1 MPQDVLQ
8 LRATQSPWLRMS
20 QLLRLSLTLISL
32 PYIVA
37 KAFFSRPH
45 PEWTFKQTLCVRSTR
60 DFLDIF
66 VRAGLTEALSIYP
79 IKKEE
84 RWQVIDPATFP
95 KLFYQGPAVSLA
107 VTPARV
113 GGTWYPRKPGN
124 PKGLIILWNHGGAF
138 IMGNSG
144 ELFCGLVA
152 KVLLL
157 HTEAVAVFCPE
168 YRLSGLGKNP
178 FPAALQDMITAY
190 SYLTETLKVP
200 ATSIAVGGDSAGGNL
215 TIAFLRYLEEHS
227 TGIKPPVSAILCSPW
242 VDPVE
247 SLSPT
252 CSYREQKTWATDYL
266 TMSFLQFGAS
276 MYAPDGTNADAPAQY
291 ISASGNPFC
300 TSVPIFASFGECE
313 ILGPSIIA
321 WAEEMRL
328 VQGNEVQLYCE
339 KNAPHDTVS
348 RYFTCQSFL
357 RFHPKWR
364 VSRRRRLVRRDPEV
378 FVVIFN
384 QLKR

>member
-1 MPQDVLQ
+1 MAQEVFQP
-8 LRATQSPWLRMS
+8 RATQSSWRRMS
-20 QLLRLSLTLISL
+20 QLLRLSLILISL
-32 PYIVA
+32 PYVVA
-37 KAFFSRPH
+37 KAFFNRPR
-45 PEWTFKQTLCVRSTR
+45 PEWTFRQTLCVRSTR

-66 VRAGLTEALSIYP
+66 VLAGLIEALSVYP
-79 IKKEE
+79 GKNEE
-84 RWQVIDPATFP
+84 RFQVIDPATFP

-107 VTPARV
+107 VTPERV
-113 GGTWYPRKPGN
+113 GGTWYPRKPDN

-138 IMGNSG
+138 IMGDSG

-152 KVLLL
+152 KALLL

-215 TIAFLRYLEEHS
+215 TLAFLRYLEDHS
-227 TGIKPPVSAILCSPW
+227 TGIKPPGSAILCSPW

-247 SLSPT
+247 SLSPA

-266 TMSFLQFGAS
+266 TISFLQFGAS
-276 MYAPDGTNADAPAQY
+276 TYAPAGTAGDAPAQY
-291 ISASGNPFC
+291 ISASGHPFR
-300 TSVPIFASFGECE
+300 TSIPIFASFGECE

-328 VQGNEVQLYCE
+328 VQGNEVQVYCE

-348 RYFTCQSFL
+348 RYFTCESFL
-357 RFHPKWR
+357 RFHGK
-364 VSRRRRLVRRDPEV
+364 SRASCRIYILRRA
-378 FVVIFN
+378 
-384 QLKR
+384 LKFWS